1 MRRASLRHLQ
11 RGGEPAPR
19 PKGDP
24 RHADGP
30 PLTRRLALTA
40 AWCALA
46 LGGAC
51 RKSSSATPSPAA
63 PADNRGV
70 ITLERVAARAEVAPK
85 SPAVLTLPRGTTLTV
100 REARGDAVRVV
111 AADRDVWIPA
121 GSFELMA
128 DREAREKRAAA
139 VALFAPQPARAV
151 ESCPVLL
158 APDYGAARWGTLEDG
173 DDVDVVLAD
182 HDFFGVR
189 LAGKI
194 LAFVPARSVRLLPSS
209 VPALA
214 AGPSGRGVVPEVQ
227 SLGVPDPGLHPTPAG
242 SAPAPTAPLASLPDG
257 AEVPVLVT
265 RVDAR
270 YPEAARRLNLG
281 GDVVLRIVVEANG
294 AVGRIDVVS
303 AGPAGMTE
311 AAVNAVRH
319 WTYRPARVAG
329 QPVAAWKVV
338 RVRFSLAPEREPPP
352 D

>member
-1 MRRASLRHLQ
+1 M
-11 RGGEPAPR
+11 
-19 PKGDP
+19 
-24 RHADGP
+24 
-30 PLTRRLALTA
+30 
-40 AWCALA
+40 
-46 LGGAC
+46 
-51 RKSSSATPSPAA
+51 
-63 PADNRGV
+63 
-70 ITLERVAARAEVAPK
+70 
-85 SPAVLTLPRGTTLTV
+85 LTLPRGTTLTV
-100 REARGDAVRVV
+100 REARGDAVRVL

-139 VALFAPQPARAV
+139 VAQFAPQPARAI

-158 APDYGAARWGTLEDG
+158 APDYGAARWGALEDG

-182 HDFFGVR
+182 HDFFGVL

-214 AGPSGRGVVPEVQ
+214 VGRSGRGVVPEVQ
-227 SLGVPDPGLHPTPAG
+227 SLGAPEPGLHPTPAG
-242 SAPAPTAPLASLPDG
+242 RPPAPPAAAGATELVAPASPPAAASVAVPPRAPLATLPDG
-257 AEVPVLVT
+257 AEVPFLVT

-270 YPEAARRLNLG
+270 YPEVARRLNLS
-281 GDVVLRIVVEANG
+281 GDVVLRIVVEADG
-294 AVGRIDVVS
+294 AVGKIEVVS

-329 QPVAAWKVV
+329 QPVAVWKVI
-338 RVRFSLAPEREPPP
+338 RVRFTRTPEREPPP